1 MKKFLILLA
10 LFMIATPCFA
20 GGIGYINYE
29 KVAANYSYAKNSMK
43 EIEAKSNEIR
53 QYLINKEAEFNKI
66 ESPIQKKKFEE
77 SVQAELKTK
86 EAAFNA
92 FREKREEEVYT
103 RIHAVAEKIR
113 MEKGLD
119 ALFDARS
126 VFSGGTDITD
136 ALIQKLNSAGNR

>member
-66 ESPIQKKKFEE
+66 ESPIQTKKFEE

-86 EAAFNA
+86 DAAFNA
-92 FREKREEEVYT
+92 FREQREEEVYT

-126 VFSGGTDITD
+126 EFSGGTDITD